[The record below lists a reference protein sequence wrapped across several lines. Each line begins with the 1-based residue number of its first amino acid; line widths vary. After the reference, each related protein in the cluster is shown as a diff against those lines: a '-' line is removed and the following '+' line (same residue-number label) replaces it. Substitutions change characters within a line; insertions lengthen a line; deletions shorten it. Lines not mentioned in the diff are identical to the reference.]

1 MELTSWWPK
10 AVSGSYCDPLHFILV
25 ILIVHQQTFPIYYVS
40 TLFKVQPHSCFVG
53 IRSKVRNML
62 CSFDWMMN
70 QPSRL
75 LISSLLFLFFFWS
88 APSPVVEDKRSLLYF
103 KGMPRVK
110 IIPLFLQQRGC
121 KESFRE
127 KCVGSDN
134 AFWLVR
140 NETTRIRGLHCT
152 PSSSPFFKGTSK
164 GLNSLCSGLKFSI

>member
-1 MELTSWWPK
+1 MTQSSVRVLLWPTVLYFGHFNCSLNRHFPSIMCLLSLRYSPTVALWGSGVRSGTCFAVLTEWWIK
-10 AVSGSYCDPLHFILV
+10 
-25 ILIVHQQTFPIYYVS
+25 
-40 TLFKVQPHSCFVG
+40 
-53 IRSKVRNML
+53 
-62 CSFDWMMN
+62 
-70 QPSRL
+70 L
-75 LISSLLFLFFFWS
+75 LDYWFLPYFFFFFWS

-140 NETTRIRGLHCT
+140 NETTRIRGLHCP
-152 PSSSPFFKGTSK
+152 PSFSPFFKGTSK